1 MMPLIYH
8 LVYFAL
14 INIAIIGVGYF
25 IIKERMIFQSWL
37 LSAVGIIG
45 VHLIFINEHPVLRM
59 LALIATTFT
68 AMKVVAVAKS
78 YANKPL
84 KLTLMQWTVFA
95 AGWAGMRAEP
105 FETLGGKPLPGAWPM
120 IRFGASRVA
129 AGLLLILAAHG
140 IMGGHLNQA
149 FAFILVSIIL
159 LIGFSL
165 LLHFG
170 ALGISAGAWRL
181 RGANTYVLFKS
192 PSKSMSLTEFWGK
205 RWNLAFSE
213 MTSITIFRPLRNRI
227 GAAAALMI
235 AFIFSGILHEIAL
248 SVPVNT
254 GYGLPTLYFII
265 QGTMVLVEKVLVRK
279 KVNFL
284 QHRVYARAWTL
295 FWVIVPMPMLFHEQ
309 FIKHVLWPIAG
320 LAAN

>member
-1 MMPLIYH
+1 
-8 LVYFAL
+8 
-14 INIAIIGVGYF
+14 
-25 IIKERMIFQSWL
+25 MIFQSWL
-37 LSAVGIIG
+37 LLAVGIIG

-78 YANKPL
+78 YESKPL

-120 IRFGASRVA
+120 IRFGASRVV
-129 AGLLLILAAHG
+129 AGLLFILVAHG
-140 IMGGHLNQA
+140 IAGIHLNPM
-149 FAFILVSIIL
+149 FNFIFISIIL
-159 LIGFSL
+159 LAGFSL

-170 ALGISAGAWRL
+170 VLGISAGTWRL
-181 RGANTYVLFKS
+181 RGVNTYVLFKS
-192 PSKSMSLTEFWGK
+192 PAKSTSLTEFWGK

-213 MTSITIFRPLRNRI
+213 MTSITIFRPLRNRV
-227 GAAAALMI
+227 GAAAAVMI

-248 SVPVNT
+248 SGPVNT
-254 GYGLPTLYFII
+254 GYGLPTLYFVI
-265 QGTMVLVEKVLVRK
+265 QGSMVLVEKALVHRK
-279 KVNFL
+279 AVFL
-284 QHRVYARAWTL
+284 QNFVYARAWTL
-295 FWVIVPMPMLFHEQ
+295 FWVMVPMPLLFHEQ
-309 FIKHVLWPIAG
+309 FIKQVLWPMAG